1 MRLVLVVMALAA
13 CATPEQRAEKIEARY
28 GPVCESLG
36 VAKGSEK
43 HLDCAL
49 KLREQHIIEQN

>member
-1 MRLVLVVMALAA
+1 MRLVLVVMALTA
-13 CATPEQRAEKIEARY
+13 CETPEQRAQKIEARY

-43 HLDCAL
+43 YLDCIL
-49 KLREQHIIEQN
+49 KLREQHILEQN

>member
-13 CATPEQRAEKIEARY
+13 CATPEQRAQKIEAQY

-43 HLDCAL
+43 YLDCML
-49 KLREQHIIEQN
+49 KLREQHILEQN